1 MNRIRYLL
9 MAAALTMTSVA
20 TAQKDIAVRQYWL
33 DAGIAGAGELTSDHA
48 SIDISSLSPGLHT
61 LTLRV
66 QDSEGVWGPQVSCYF
81 VKPYAT
87 GSEGSSAIAQHQYW
101 IDGHMQSGVASA
113 SKPEPV
119 DISSLSPGL
128 HTITLR
134 VQDSEGLWG
143 PQVSCYFIKPYAVG
157 GSGSG
162 SIVRHQYWI
171 DGNVQATVASDSKP
185 GPIDISSLNAGLHT
199 LTVLV
204 QDQAGY
210 WSQQVTKCFIKPYAI
225 AGEGDKTVVE
235 HQYWIDGRVQAR
247 VTGADAV
254 SLIDIE
260 GLQPGLHSLSV
271 RVKDNTGTW
280 SSPVN
285 KLFVTPY
292 AEISVGDKAVVEHQY
307 WIDGKMEARVTGA
320 DPVSLIDIEGLQ
332 PGLHSLSVRVK
343 DNTGTWSSQVARFFV
358 VADADTSAGDKT
370 IVEHQYWID
379 GKTEAIV
386 SSPAQFTAIDSLTLE
401 PGLHSLSVRVKAG
414 AGTWSAPATR
424 YFILREDDVIEPTT
438 IARYKYWFDEETSG
452 AKAGELTSASDTMNI
467 DISDVEAGE
476 HTLWWCVGDSKGAW
490 SEARSTT
497 FNSKSLYNFT
507 VPESGVGTFAAD
519 VNLTLPDGLKAHFC
533 TELKETEEGLGIKVV
548 DIDSI
553 TGIINQNTGVLLSGT
568 PGETYQLRYTT
579 DAGTPVEGNNLVP
592 VVEPADIEAVVGQQ
606 TNYIMQDGSFVKIDA
621 AGASMPGHSA
631 YLSLP
636 TTATAE
642 ADFIVLVWKDSVET
656 GTGNAIKADYDPE
669 RDGRVY
675 NVYGQRLSAP
685 RKGVNIIGGR
695 KVIIK

>member
-48 SIDISSLSPGLHT
+48 TIDISSLSPGLHT

-66 QDSEGVWGPQVSCYF
+66 QDSEGLWGPQVSCYF

-271 RVKDNTGTW
+271 RVKDNT
-280 SSPVN
+280 N
-285 KLFVTPY
+285 
-292 AEISVGDKAVVEHQY
+292 
-307 WIDGKMEARVTGA
+307 
-320 DPVSLIDIEGLQ
+320 
-332 PGLHSLSVRVK
+332 
-343 DNTGTWSSQVARFFV
+343 TWSSQVARFFV

-414 AGTWSAPATR
+414 DGTWSAPATR

-452 AKAGELTSASDTMNI
+452 AKAGDLASASDTMNI

-533 TELKETEEGLGIKVV
+533 TELKETDEGLGIKVV

-606 TNYIMQDGSFVKIDA
+606 TNYMMQDGSFVKIDA
-621 AGASMPGHSA
+621 AGVSMPGHSA

>member
-1 MNRIRYLL
+1 
-9 MAAALTMTSVA
+9 
-20 TAQKDIAVRQYWL
+20 
-33 DAGIAGAGELTSDHA
+33 
-48 SIDISSLSPGLHT
+48 
-61 LTLRV
+61 
-66 QDSEGVWGPQVSCYF
+66 
-81 VKPYAT
+81 
-87 GSEGSSAIAQHQYW
+87 
-101 IDGHMQSGVASA
+101 
-113 SKPEPV
+113 
-119 DISSLSPGL
+119 
-128 HTITLR
+128 
-134 VQDSEGLWG
+134 
-143 PQVSCYFIKPYAVG
+143 
-157 GSGSG
+157 
-162 SIVRHQYWI
+162 
-171 DGNVQATVASDSKP
+171 
-185 GPIDISSLNAGLHT
+185 
-199 LTVLV
+199 
-204 QDQAGY
+204 
-210 WSQQVTKCFIKPYAI
+210 
-225 AGEGDKTVVE
+225 
-235 HQYWIDGRVQAR
+235 
-247 VTGADAV
+247 
-254 SLIDIE
+254 
-260 GLQPGLHSLSV
+260 
-271 RVKDNTGTW
+271 
-280 SSPVN
+280 
-285 KLFVTPY
+285 
-292 AEISVGDKAVVEHQY
+292 
-307 WIDGKMEARVTGA
+307 
-320 DPVSLIDIEGLQ
+320 
-332 PGLHSLSVRVK
+332 
-343 DNTGTWSSQVARFFV
+343 
-358 VADADTSAGDKT
+358 
-370 IVEHQYWID
+370 VEHQYWID

-401 PGLHSLSVRVKAG
+401 PGLHSLSVRVKDN
-414 AGTWSAPATR
+414 TDMWSAPATR

-592 VVEPADIEAVVGQQ
+592 VVEPADIEAVVGFAFLLRASAKSKRVLSSALGLSSVGQQ
-606 TNYIMQDGSFVKIDA
+606 TNYMMQDGSFVKIDA

>member
-1 MNRIRYLL
+1 M
-9 MAAALTMTSVA
+9 
-20 TAQKDIAVRQYWL
+20 
-33 DAGIAGAGELTSDHA
+33 
-48 SIDISSLSPGLHT
+48 
-61 LTLRV
+61 
-66 QDSEGVWGPQVSCYF
+66 
-81 VKPYAT
+81 
-87 GSEGSSAIAQHQYW
+87 
-101 IDGHMQSGVASA
+101 
-113 SKPEPV
+113 
-119 DISSLSPGL
+119 
-128 HTITLR
+128 
-134 VQDSEGLWG
+134 
-143 PQVSCYFIKPYAVG
+143 
-157 GSGSG
+157 
-162 SIVRHQYWI
+162 
-171 DGNVQATVASDSKP
+171 
-185 GPIDISSLNAGLHT
+185 
-199 LTVLV
+199 
-204 QDQAGY
+204 
-210 WSQQVTKCFIKPYAI
+210 
-225 AGEGDKTVVE
+225 
-235 HQYWIDGRVQAR
+235 
-247 VTGADAV
+247 
-254 SLIDIE
+254 
-260 GLQPGLHSLSV
+260 
-271 RVKDNTGTW
+271 
-280 SSPVN
+280 
-285 KLFVTPY
+285 
-292 AEISVGDKAVVEHQY
+292 
-307 WIDGKMEARVTGA
+307 
-320 DPVSLIDIEGLQ
+320 
-332 PGLHSLSVRVK
+332 
-343 DNTGTWSSQVARFFV
+343 
-358 VADADTSAGDKT
+358 
-370 IVEHQYWID
+370 
-379 GKTEAIV
+379 
-386 SSPAQFTAIDSLTLE
+386 
-401 PGLHSLSVRVKAG
+401 
-414 AGTWSAPATR
+414 
-424 YFILREDDVIEPTT
+424 IEPTT

-452 AKAGELTSASDTMNI
+452 AKAGELASASDTMNI

-533 TELKETEEGLGIKVV
+533 TELKETDEGLGIKVV

-606 TNYIMQDGSFVKIDA
+606 TNYIMQDGSFVKSDA

>member
-9 MAAALTMTSVA
+9 MAAALTMTCVA

-48 SIDISSLSPGLHT
+48 TIDISSLSPGLHA

-66 QDSEGVWGPQVSCYF
+66 QDSEGLWGPQVSCYF

-113 SKPEPV
+113 SKP
-119 DISSLSPGL
+119 D
-128 HTITLR
+128 
-134 VQDSEGLWG
+134 
-143 PQVSCYFIKPYAVG
+143 
-157 GSGSG
+157 
-162 SIVRHQYWI
+162 
-171 DGNVQATVASDSKP
+171 
-185 GPIDISSLNAGLHT
+185 PIDISSLNAGLHT

-271 RVKDNTGTW
+271 RVKDNT
-280 SSPVN
+280 
-285 KLFVTPY
+285 
-292 AEISVGDKAVVEHQY
+292 D
-307 WIDGKMEARVTGA
+307 
-320 DPVSLIDIEGLQ
+320 
-332 PGLHSLSVRVK
+332 
-343 DNTGTWSSQVARFFV
+343 TWSSQVARFFV

-370 IVEHQYWID
+370 IVEHQDWID

-452 AKAGELTSASDTMNI
+452 AKAGDLASASDTMNI

-669 RDGRVY
+669 RDGCVY

-695 KVIIK
+695 KAIIK